1 MITND
6 GKQIIGK
13 FLLGQAPEFA
23 THIAA
28 GCGSQPLFPGQTLSS
43 DDINELKQKDALD
56 FEALRVPI
64 TAKGFVKEDG
74 VEKIVF
80 KAEMPTEQRYQI
92 SEVGFYPSDSNAVAG
107 AFDSKALSV
116 FTPTETW
123 VVYSQDSS
131 SSVLSI
137 TDDSVLADASA
148 NFIVDDIAFYLS
160 SDSTVFD
167 NENRKLRQEPTR
179 FYTNALAVSGS
190 SSFIDI
196 NVDGSYSVASG
207 GYRVENSTVA
217 FNLSQNLPTDQIK
230 MVFSVISKIANND
243 TAPDKVRV
251 ILDFVNDLPGLDLES
266 PKARLGIELEQ
277 SDFTVLNTGQ
287 SPDPQ
292 SRYRS
297 ITRTISQFNVDD
309 TFSWANI
316 NLVRLYACALD
327 SGDNPLD
334 TYYIAFDGLR
344 LENISLDNPLYGL
357 VGYNIIRSDFAYPV
371 LKAQNTNNF
380 VEYRFGIGVDT

>member
-28 GCGSQPLFPGQTLSS
+28 GCGSQPLFPGQALSS
-43 DDINELKQKDALD
+43 DDINELKEKNALD

-137 TDDSVLADASA
+137 TDDSVLADA
-148 NFIVDDIAFYLS
+148 
-160 SDSTVFD
+160 
-167 NENRKLRQEPTR
+167 
-179 FYTNALAVSGS
+179 
-190 SSFIDI
+190 
-196 NVDGSYSVASG
+196 
-207 GYRVENSTVA
+207 
-217 FNLSQNLPTDQIK
+217 
-230 MVFSVISKIANND
+230 
-243 TAPDKVRV
+243 
-251 ILDFVNDLPGLDLES
+251 
-266 PKARLGIELEQ
+266 
-277 SDFTVLNTGQ
+277 
-287 SPDPQ
+287 
-292 SRYRS
+292 
-297 ITRTISQFNVDD
+297 
-309 TFSWANI
+309 
-316 NLVRLYACALD
+316 
-327 SGDNPLD
+327 
-334 TYYIAFDGLR
+334 
-344 LENISLDNPLYGL
+344 
-357 VGYNIIRSDFAYPV
+357 
-371 LKAQNTNNF
+371 
-380 VEYRFGIGVDT
+380 